1 MTDTTIALS
10 ELAEKGADAD
20 FIRQTLQHAL
30 QRLIEMDV
38 EALCQAA
45 CGERSDERINSSN
58 GYRDCGYET
67 RAGKV
72 VSVKPA
78 PTRLTIGVHP

>member
-30 QRLIEMDV
+30 QRLMEMDV

-45 CGERSDERINSSN
+45 YGERSDERINS
-58 GYRDCGYET
+58 R
-67 RAGKV
+67 
-72 VSVKPA
+72 
-78 PTRLTIGVHP
+78 